1 MGCSCYGPSCTGA
14 PIGGVSCG
22 AGTPFDT
29 TCYYNESGTAPI
41 LPANASTTG
50 GVINTAQNPLP
61 APDAGGGNG
70 TYPSVLQQTMTQGL
84 NDALVSATEFGLG
97 ALNDRLAVAAYG
109 HVQPAAA
116 QSPNRG
122 ISVGISSTTL
132 LIIGAIVVVLV
143 LASQKA

>member
-14 PIGGVSCG
+14 PIGGASCG

-29 TCYYNESGTAPI
+29 TCQVNTSGTTPV
-41 LPANASTTG
+41 LPAAASTTG

-109 HVQPAAA
+109 QVQPVAA

-122 ISVGISSTTL
+122 LRIGISSTTL
-132 LIIGAIVVVLV
+132 MIIAAVVVV
-143 LASQKA
+143 IILAQKA